1 MTPAQPHE
9 GVLPAR
15 RETMLL
21 WLLALTQFTVI
32 MDFMV
37 MMPLSPQLMRA
48 FGVGPA
54 AISGAVSAYAWC
66 AGLSGLLA
74 ATYID
79 RFSRKRLMLAMFCLF
94 TLSNLGCALAPS
106 FHALVLARA
115 FAGLTGGV
123 LSSIT
128 MAIIADVIPAQRRG
142 AATGIVMTSFG
153 MAAVAGVP
161 AGVMLGA
168 RYNWSAPFI
177 LLVAM
182 SVLIWCA
189 AAFILP
195 RLDGHLAGGVR
206 PLREIVPDLLGLF
219 KVRRQRDAFLLSGI
233 NMLASMMII
242 PFIAPTLVG
251 NLGVRPV
258 DMSWVYLC
266 GGAAALASA
275 RWLGRLADRFGAVRM
290 CRFAMLWSVVP
301 MLLLTHLVP
310 MPMVWII
317 CSFVLFMTSMSA
329 RNIPMQALLT
339 TIPAPQRRGAFL
351 SVNSAIQQLGTGL
364 GAWIGG
370 QFLTTDGAGR
380 IANYAVNGWLAAAIA
395 VFAALWVAR
404 LQTLPAPAAVAAPAT
419 L

>member
-1 MTPAQPHE
+1 MAP
-9 GVLPAR
+9 VLSAR
-15 RETMLL
+15 RESMLL
-21 WLLALTQFTVI
+21 WLLAFTQFTVI

-48 FGVGPA
+48 FQVGPS

-79 RFSRKRLMLAMFCLF
+79 RFSRKKLMLTMFCLF
-94 TLSNLGCALAPS
+94 TLSNLGCALAPT
-106 FHALVLARA
+106 FHALVIARA

-168 RYNWSAPFI
+168 HYNWAAPFF
-177 LLVAM
+177 LLVLM
-182 SVLIWCA
+182 SVLIWTCA
-189 AAFILP
+189 FFILP
-195 RLDGHLAGGVR
+195 ALDAHLADGVR
-206 PLREIVPDLLGLF
+206 KLRDIVPDLLGLF
-219 KVRRQRDAFLLSGI
+219 KIQRQRDAFLLSGI
-233 NMLASMMII
+233 NMLGSMMVI

-251 NLGVRPV
+251 NLGVQPV
-258 DMSWVYLC
+258 DMTWVYLC
-266 GGAAALASA
+266 GGAAALASS
-275 RWLGRLADRFGAVRM
+275 RWLGRMADRFGALTTFRI
-290 CRFAMLWSVVP
+290 AILWSIVP
-301 MLLLTHLVP
+301 ALLLTHLVP
-310 MPMVWII
+310 LPMALIVLT
-317 CSFVLFMTSMSA
+317 FVLFMTSMSA

-339 TIPAPQRRGAFL
+339 TIPAPSQRGAFL

-364 GAWIGG
+364 GAWLGG
-370 QFLTTDGAGR
+370 QFLTTDSAGH
-380 IANYAVNGWLAAAIA
+380 IAGYGVNGWIAAAIA
-395 VFAALWVAR
+395 LFASFWVLR
-404 LQTLPAPAAVAAPAT
+404 LRAPHAVTAPAAPVV
-419 L
+419 

>member
-1 MTPAQPHE
+1 MQATA
-9 GVLPAR
+9 LTAR
-15 RETMLL
+15 RESMLL

-32 MDFMV
+32 VDFMV

-48 FGVGPA
+48 FGVGPG

-79 RFSRKRLMLAMFCLF
+79 RFSRKGLMLTMFCLF
-94 TLSNLGCALAPS
+94 TLSNLACALAPT
-106 FHALVLARA
+106 FHVLVLSRA

-142 AATGIVMTSFG
+142 AATGLVMTSFG

-161 AGVMLGA
+161 AGIMLGA
-168 RYNWSAPFI
+168 HFNWSAPFY
-177 LLVAM
+177 LLVLM

-189 AAFILP
+189 SARILP

-206 PLREIVPDLLGLF
+206 KLRDIVPDLLGLF
-219 KVRRQRDAFLLSGI
+219 KVQRQRDAFLLSGI
-233 NMLASMMII
+233 NMLGSMMII

-251 NLGVRPV
+251 NLGVQPV
-258 DMSWVYLC
+258 DMTWVYLG
-266 GGAAALASA
+266 GGAAALLGS
-275 RWLGRLADRFGAVRM
+275 RWLGRLADRFGALTMFRI
-290 CRFAMLWSVVP
+290 AILWSIVP
-301 MLLLTHLVP
+301 VLLLTHLVP
-310 MPMVWII
+310 LPMGLII
-317 CSFVLFMTSMSA
+317 LTFVLFMTSMSA

-339 TIPAPQRRGAFL
+339 TIPAPARRGAFL

-364 GAWIGG
+364 GAWLGG
-370 QFLTTDGAGR
+370 QFLTTDSAGH
-380 IANYAVNGWLAAAIA
+380 IANYGVNGWIAAGIA
-395 VFAALWVAR
+395 LFASFWVLRLRVPQAAEAR
-404 LQTLPAPAAVAAPAT
+404 VAV
-419 L
+419 